1 MALDVREYWDFEDP
15 SASEIKF
22 RDLLDKGNLSREEY
36 LEVWAQIA
44 RTFSLRRDCLHC
56 HTLLDEHWD
65 EAVAIGGRP
74 KACFELER
82 GRAFRSGKEVE
93 KSIPFFESAVLS
105 GDDDLKVDAMH
116 MLAIISESEDAIHIN
131 KDALAFTMA
140 SSQPWAQRWEGTLCN
155 NLAWSFFEAQDYAT
169 ALKYFQQ
176 AVDARTKFGQTTSIH
191 VAKWC
196 VGHCHRMA
204 GNLEKALEIQMELSL
219 GEPDGYVSEELGEI
233 FLAQGNPEA
242 AKLHFAKAVELLEAE
257 LGKDSE
263 RIQIMK
269 SLVAQ
274 AIN

>member
-1 MALDVREYWDFEDP
+1 MALDVREFWDFEDP

-44 RTFSLRRDCLHC
+44 RTFSLRRDCLQC

-65 EAVAIGGRP
+65 EAMATGGRP

-93 KSIPFFESAVLS
+93 KSIPFFESAVIS
-105 GDDDLKVDAMH
+105 GEDDLKVDAMH
-116 MLAIISESEDAIHIN
+116 MLAIVAEPEESIRIN
-131 KDALAFTMA
+131 QEALAFTLA
-140 SSQPWAQRWEGTLCN
+140 SSQPLAQRWEGTLCN

-204 GNLEKALEIQMELSL
+204 GNLDEAIKIQTELLAS
-219 GEPDGYVSEELGEI
+219 GSDGYVYEELGETL
-233 FLAQGNPEA
+233 LAQGKWDEA
-242 AKLHFAKAVELLEAE
+242 KPYFARAVLLLSDE
-257 LGKDSE
+257 LGADSE
-263 RIQIMK
+263 RIERLNDL
-269 SLVAQ
+269 S
-274 AIN
+274 